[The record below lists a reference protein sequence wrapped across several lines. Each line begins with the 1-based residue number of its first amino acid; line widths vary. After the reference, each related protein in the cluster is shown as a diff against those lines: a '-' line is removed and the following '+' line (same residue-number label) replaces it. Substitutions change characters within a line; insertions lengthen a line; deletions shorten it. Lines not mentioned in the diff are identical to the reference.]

1 MVSNNDKQKKKQNR
15 IEYANSDI
23 IIFPNEEKSQI
34 IIIKKEKQVKL
45 PKDEE
50 ICSKCFYTNGK
61 MYYCISIHKIKY
73 VFDKKWNFKEQIK
86 LSDDEFSS
94 IMRKDGVNSDSFIV
108 DTTIWD

>member
-23 IIFPNEEKSQI
+23 KIFPNEEKSQKI
-34 IIIKKEKQVKL
+34 IVKEEEQVKL

-50 ICSKCFYTNGK
+50 ICNKCFYTNGK

-73 VFDKKWNFKEQIK
+73 VFDKKGNFKEQIK
-86 LSDDEFSS
+86 LSDDEFAS
-94 IMRKDGVNSDSFIV
+94 IMREDGVDPDNFIV
-108 DTTIWD
+108 DTTISE